1 MKALSGLD
9 GLFLH
14 LETPET
20 PMHVASLSLF
30 ERPAGAR
37 GRFHTAVK
45 RQIAQ
50 RLDRVPALTRRL
62 AEMPLQFANPVWVH
76 DDAVDLDHHVQHRQL
91 AAPGTLAQLEDL
103 VATLHAE
110 LLPRDRP
117 LWRLVVIDGLDSGLV
132 GYYMQVHHAVL
143 DGMAGVQLAQAL
155 FDATPQPP
163 RGRRAASGQI
173 KAANSP
179 GERPEAADAAEHPG
193 AVALAAAA
201 LRHDSAQVLKLLRQ
215 LPDLART
222 LSGLLAGPGTG
233 DWRQNLAFGP
243 RTALNVPIGP
253 ARRFAGLSVPLDQ
266 LKALARAHQAKL
278 NDVVLSLTAG
288 ALRRWLAKHGGIP
301 RKSLMAAMPV
311 SLREAGNTEYTT
323 QVTMT
328 LVKLHSHI
336 ADPVRRLHAIRDA
349 SGAMKALTGRARGL
363 LPTDFPTIAS
373 PWLMHG
379 LATVYGRS
387 GLARALPPLA
397 NLVVSNVPG
406 PPVPLYTAG
415 ARMVSYWPVSIVEH
429 GVGLNLTV
437 MSYAG
442 ALGFGFTA
450 ARDAVPDARAFTQ
463 ALQLELQALASAT
476 AAMAAPPA
484 VASALKTLPAPATRR
499 ARRSPTPELLA
510 ETIR

>member
-30 ERPAGAR
+30 ERPPGAR
-37 GRFHTAVK
+37 GSFHAAVR
-45 RQIAQ
+45 RQIAH
-50 RLDRVPALTRRL
+50 RLPRVPVLTRRL

-76 DDAVDLDHHVQHRQL
+76 DAQVDLDAHVLHRRL
-91 AAPGTLAQLEDL
+91 PPPGSLAQLEDL
-103 VATLHAE
+103 VAALHAE

-117 LWRLVVIDGLDSGLV
+117 LWRLVVVDGLASGLV
-132 GYYMQVHHAVL
+132 GYYLQVHHAVL
-143 DGMAGVQLAQAL
+143 DGIAGVQLAQAL
-155 FDATPQPP
+155 FDTTPTPARAP
-163 RGRRAASGQI
+163 RTRRAG
-173 KAANSP
+173 AAAH
-179 GERPEAADAAEHPG
+179 AADGGDHAPG

-201 LRHDSAQVLKLLRQ
+201 LKHDAAQVVKLLRQ
-215 LPDLART
+215 LPTLART
-222 LSGLLAGPGTG
+222 LSGLLGTPGPG

-243 RTALNVPIGP
+243 ATPLNVPIGA
-253 ARRFAGLSVPLDQ
+253 ARRFAGLSVPMDA
-266 LKALARAHQAKL
+266 LKGLARAHQAKL
-278 NDVVLSLTAG
+278 NDVVLALTAG
-288 ALRRWLAKHGGIP
+288 ALRRWLARHGGIP
-301 RKSLMAAMPV
+301 RKPLMAAVPV
-311 SLREAGNTEYTT
+311 SLREAGNTDYST

-328 LVKLHSHI
+328 LVNLHSHI

-379 LATVYGRS
+379 LATLYGRS
-387 GLARALPPLA
+387 GLARAVPPVA

-415 ARMVSYWPVSIVEH
+415 ARMVSYWPLSIVEH

-442 ALGFGFTA
+442 LLGFGFTA
-450 ARDAVPDARAFTQ
+450 ASDAVPDARALTQ
-463 ALQLELQALASAT
+463 ALQQELEALTAAT
-476 AAMAAPPA
+476 AAGATPTATAQGARAPSLHP
-484 VASALKTLPAPATRR
+484 
-499 ARRSPTPELLA
+499 
-510 ETIR
+510 